1 MYVKH
6 VLSILTKETI
16 FDILLF
22 IFIVFYYKQKT
33 ILVMRNNVH

>member
-33 ILVMRNNVH
+33 IQVMHNNVH

>member
-33 ILVMRNNVH
+33 ILVMRNVH

>member
-6 VLSILTKETI
+6 ILSILTKETI

-33 ILVMRNNVH
+33 I

>member
-6 VLSILTKETI
+6 VLSILIKETI

-33 ILVMRNNVH
+33 IQVMRNNVH

>member
-33 ILVMRNNVH
+33 IQVMRNNVH

>member
-33 ILVMRNNVH
+33 IQVMRNNVR